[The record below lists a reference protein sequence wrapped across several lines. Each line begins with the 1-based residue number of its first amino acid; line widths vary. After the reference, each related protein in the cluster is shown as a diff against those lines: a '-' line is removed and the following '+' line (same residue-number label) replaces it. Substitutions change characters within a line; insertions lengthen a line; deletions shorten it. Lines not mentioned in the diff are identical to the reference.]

1 MNRSPLS
8 YKALSQAT
16 GNANSQAGGP
26 AFQTA
31 SPWEGGGEHEG
42 LTSRGRILSLQL
54 RARRAGPEVWK
65 VKMAKGRKGKG
76 RNKRNETSRACA
88 PAAAADRPAR
98 GSLSASRLAGPTGP
112 QRAARA
118 HCAGPAG
125 ACALERG
132 RPRRRV
138 LRGGARPGR
147 AAGGGRR
154 YGAGVVTWPPAP
166 ATAPPPRPVPSLVGS
181 GAAGPASSRQRL
193 RERER
198 EGRRTQGVGAGEPSR
213 ATGNAKGLR
222 R

>member
-98 GSLSASRLAGPTGP
+98 GSLSASRLAGPTSHGGSEKP
-112 QRAARA
+112 GKLEVR
-118 HCAGPAG
+118 G
-125 ACALERG
+125 ASRDSTGLGALEEG
-132 RPRRRV
+132 
-138 LRGGARPGR
+138 LI
-147 AAGGGRR
+147 
-154 YGAGVVTWPPAP
+154 
-166 ATAPPPRPVPSLVGS
+166 
-181 GAAGPASSRQRL
+181 SS
-193 RERER
+193 
-198 EGRRTQGVGAGEPSR
+198 
-213 ATGNAKGLR
+213 
-222 R
+222 